1 MIPKSTMVKANMATE
16 HQTYAVKSGGGYV
29 IGVRTDT
36 PDVPFG
42 SSFQTLV
49 QFKLLPAQNKKQTTM
64 VSPLLRL
71 RLCGM
76 CIRLFTPSHTL
87 VPYFATSLIL
97 VDDHSERR
105 FFVANMDE
113 GRNLKRCQERHALDV
128 RHLP

>member
-49 QFKLLPAQNKKQTTM
+49 QFKLLPAENKKQTTL
-64 VSPLLRL
+64 VSPLLRSRHVRHVCSAL
-71 RLCGM
+71 HPEL
-76 CIRLFTPSHTL
+76 LL
-87 VPYFATSLIL
+87 SLISRPL
-97 VDDHSERR
+97 S
-105 FFVANMDE
+105 FW
-113 GRNLKRCQERHALDV
+113 
-128 RHLP
+128 